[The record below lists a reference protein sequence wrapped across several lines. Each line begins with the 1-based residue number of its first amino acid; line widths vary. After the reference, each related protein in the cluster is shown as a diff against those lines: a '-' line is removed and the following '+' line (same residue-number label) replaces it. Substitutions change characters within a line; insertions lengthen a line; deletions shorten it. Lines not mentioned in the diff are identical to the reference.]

1 MKHTST
7 SRRVVV
13 TGSECTGKTILTAG
27 LAEYFDCPSSPE
39 GARLYVDQ
47 HNQPLTVADV
57 DPIASLQITL
67 EEAAVR
73 EAHDLAIHDTD
84 LLSTLVYAHHYFE
97 ASPAW
102 IARAASERKADLY
115 LLCDIDLPWVS
126 DGLQRD
132 CGSAEQRR
140 QIHEKFVEAMT
151 RGGLQW
157 ILIHGLGEKRLEQA
171 VRAIKALA

>member
-1 MKHTST
+1 MKHTSP

-13 TGSECTGKTILTAG
+13 TGSECTGKTTLTAG
-27 LAEYFDCPSSPE
+27 LAQYFDCPSSPE
-39 GARLYVDQ
+39 GARLYVEQ
-47 HNQPLTVADV
+47 HNRPLTVDDV
-57 DPIASLQITL
+57 NPIASLQAEL
-67 EEAAVR
+67 EEVAIRKARGLV
-73 EAHDLAIHDTD
+73 IHDTD
-84 LLSTLVYAHHYFE
+84 LVSTLVYTDHYYG

-102 IARAASERKADLY
+102 IARTASERSADLY

-132 CGSAEQRR
+132 SGLAEQRR

-151 RGGLQW
+151 RNGLRWTLVQ
-157 ILIHGLGEKRLEQA
+157 GLGEKRLEQA

>member
-1 MKHTST
+1 MKHTSP

-13 TGSECTGKTILTAG
+13 TGSECTGKTALTAG
-27 LAEYFDCPSSPE
+27 LAQYFDCPSSPE
-39 GARLYVDQ
+39 GARLYVEQ
-47 HNQPLTVADV
+47 HNRPLTVDDV
-57 DPIASLQITL
+57 NPIASLQAEL
-67 EEAAVR
+67 EEVAIRKARGLV
-73 EAHDLAIHDTD
+73 IHDTD
-84 LLSTLVYAHHYFE
+84 LVSTLVYAYHYYGS
-97 ASPAW
+97 SPAW
-102 IARAASERKADLY
+102 ITRTASERAADLY

-132 CGSAEQRR
+132 SGSAEQRR

>member
-39 GARLYVDQ
+39 GARLYVVQ

-73 EAHDLAIHDTD
+73 KAHDLVIHDTD

-102 IARAASERKADLY
+102 IARAASERAADLY

-140 QIHEKFVEAMT
+140 QIHEKVVEAIT
-151 RGGLQW
+151 RRGLQW

>member
-13 TGSECTGKTILTAG
+13 TGSECTGKTVLTAG

-39 GARLYVDQ
+39 GARLYVEQ

-73 EAHDLAIHDTD
+73 KAHDLVIHDTD
-84 LLSTLVYAHHYFE
+84 LVSTLVFARHYYE

-102 IARAASERKADLY
+102 IARTASERAADLY

-132 CGSAEQRR
+132 SGSAEQRR
-140 QIHEKFVEAMT
+140 KIHEKFVEAMT
-151 RGGLQW
+151 RSGLRW
-157 ILIHGLGEKRLEQA
+157 TLIRGLGEKRLEQA

>member
-13 TGSECTGKTILTAG
+13 TGSECTGKTVLTAG
-27 LAEYFDCPSSPE
+27 LAGYFDCPSSPE
-39 GARLYVDQ
+39 GARQYVEQ
-47 HNQPLTVADV
+47 HNQSLTVADV

-67 EEAAVR
+67 EEAAIR
-73 EAHDLAIHDTD
+73 KAHDLVIHDTD
-84 LLSTLVYAHHYFE
+84 LVSTLVYARHYYD

-102 IARAASERKADLY
+102 ITRTASERAADLY
-115 LLCDIDLPWVS
+115 LLCDINLPWVS

-132 CGSAEQRR
+132 SGSAEQRH

-151 RGGLQW
+151 RGGLRW
-157 ILIHGLGEKRLEQA
+157 TLIRGLGEKRLEQA
-171 VRAIKALA
+171 VRAIKGLA